1 MKILVTGAAGFIGF
15 HVVRCLLERGD
26 DVVGLDN
33 INDYYDVN
41 LKYAR
46 LAETGINKESIEYG
60 KLVRSKKYPLYRF
73 IKLNLEDR
81 EELPKLFERERFERV
96 INLAAQA
103 GVRYSIENPWAY
115 IDSNITGFV
124 NILECCRYWGV
135 RHLVYASSSSVYGLN
150 ANVPFKEDSGIA
162 HPVSLYAATKKS
174 NELMAHVYSH
184 LYNLPTTGLRF
195 FTVYGPW
202 GRPDMSPH
210 LFTREIMEGRTLKV
224 FNYGDMLRDFTYV
237 DDIVEGVIRVIDRL
251 AEPDEG
257 WDSETPNPATSS
269 AAYRVYNIGNS
280 TPVRLMDFIRTLE
293 EACGKEAIKEYLPMQ
308 PGDVYQTNADT
319 TRLYQ
324 DVDYKPKTPLKEG
337 VEKFVRWYEK
347 YYKKNCDEKL
357 SC

>member
-46 LAETGINKESIEYG
+46 LVETGINKESIEYG
-60 KLVRSKKYPLYRF
+60 KLVRGNRYPLYRF

-96 INLAAQA
+96 VNLA
-103 GVRYSIENPWAY
+103 VRYSIENPWAY
-115 IDSNITGFV
+115 VDSNIIGFV
-124 NILECCRYWGV
+124 NILECCRYLGI
-135 RHLVYASSSSVYGLN
+135 RHLIYASSSSVYGLN

-184 LYNLPTTGLRF
+184 LYGLPTTGLRF

-210 LFTREIMEGRTLKV
+210 LFTRAIMEGQTMKV
-224 FNYGDMLRDFTYV
+224 FNHGDMLRDFTYV
-237 DDIVEGVIRVIDRL
+237 DDIVEGVIRVVDRV
-251 AEPDEG
+251 AVPDED
-257 WDSETPNPATSS
+257 WNAEIPNPATSS

-280 TPVRLMDFIRTLE
+280 TPIKLMDFIRSLE
-293 EACGKEAIKEYLPMQ
+293 EACGKEAVKEYLPMQ

-324 DVDYKPKTPLKEG
+324 EMDYKPRTPLKEG
-337 VEKFVRWYEK
+337 VEKFVRWYKK
-347 YYKKNCDEKL
+347 YYK
-357 SC
+357 